1 MKKDAKKTV
10 RFDEELTGAINRAG
24 QDLDREF
31 SNCVRHILKSWLREK
46 GYLTGP
52 QIDVDREKLGKKKE
66 QAACREILRRG

>member
-46 GYLTGP
+46 GYLSGLP
-52 QIDVDREKLGKKKE
+52 SGADAEKHAKKKKAYTIE
-66 QAACREILRRG
+66 R